1 MADAA
6 VAQPIKEEANVKQE
20 LSDVQQPQMADPI
33 VDTEMNTETETTE
46 KQQPN
51 GNGNLEAQTGGK
63 DDENKGRFTMR
74 YLALHQES

>member
-20 LSDVQQPQMADPI
+20 PSDVQQPGMTDSI
-33 VDTEMNTETETTE
+33 VDTEMKTETETETTE

-51 GNGNLEAQTGGK
+51 GNGNREAQTDRK
-63 DDENKGRFTMR
+63 DDENNGRFNMR
-74 YLALHQES
+74 YRALYP